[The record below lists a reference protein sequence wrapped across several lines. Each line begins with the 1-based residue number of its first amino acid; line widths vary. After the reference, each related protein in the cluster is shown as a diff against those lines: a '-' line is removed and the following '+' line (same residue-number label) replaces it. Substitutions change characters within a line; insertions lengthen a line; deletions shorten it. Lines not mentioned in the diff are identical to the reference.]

1 MTLLTAKQLS
11 LADVEAKFA
20 LRQVEEPQFFPE
32 WQGIVP
38 QLTLADQQ
46 WLDQVK
52 ADFLALAKHPL
63 HEEIVKLVVLAPLL
77 SLAGLCRP
85 PFLPSAEQPVEVSVP
100 DGEDLIRGRID
111 VLILHQT
118 LWVTVIESKRQGLDV
133 SAALPQALAYM
144 LAQPYDSNPA
154 FGLVTN
160 GSHFIFLKL
169 VMGAEPRYALSDE
182 FTLRK
187 QGNDLYSVLTI
198 LKRLGQLATQ
208 PMAA

>member
-1 MTLLTAKQLS
+1 MTVLPAKSLS
-11 LADVEAKFA
+11 LAEVEATFG
-20 LRQVEEPQFFPE
+20 LRQVEDPHFFPE
-32 WQGIVP
+32 WQSVMP
-38 QLTLADQQ
+38 NLAVADRQ

-85 PFLPSAEQPVEVSVP
+85 PFLPRAEEPIEVTIP
-100 DGEDLIRGRID
+100 DGDDLARGRID

-118 LWVTVIESKRQGLDV
+118 LWVTVVESKRQGLDV
-133 SAALPQALAYM
+133 RVALPQALAY
-144 LAQPYDSNPA
+144 LFAQPQDSRPA

-160 GSHFIFLKL
+160 GSHFIFIKL
-169 VMGAEPRYALSDE
+169 VRGEDPRYALSDE

-187 QGNDLYSVLTI
+187 QGNDLYAVLSI
-198 LKRLGQLATQ
+198 LQRLGQCASQ
-208 PMAA
+208 PVAA